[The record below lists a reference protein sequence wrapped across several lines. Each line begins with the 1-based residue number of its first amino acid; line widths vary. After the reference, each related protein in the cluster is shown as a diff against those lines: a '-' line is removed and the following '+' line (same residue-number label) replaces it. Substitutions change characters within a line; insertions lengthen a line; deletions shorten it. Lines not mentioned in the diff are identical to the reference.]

1 MAIQNYTQIEIFY
14 ISDRGYVAEWWIR
27 EQQVPEQ
34 RTLNGNGS
42 MSPNAWKAGVGSRLT
57 SYWPSVI
64 VQDDTSQLQEIYYN
78 GSWSQNNLGLAC
90 QNHSA
95 FAEMPVSIKGGL
107 TGAENFVY
115 QRNDQKLFIEAR
127 KDSTASASTGKFGAT
142 SFIPLRASNLTLG
155 QSNYTRHHYA
165 G

>member
-1 MAIQNYTQIEIFY
+1 M
-14 ISDRGYVAEWWIR
+14 
-27 EQQVPEQ
+27 PEQ